1 MKNSI
6 LIFLIIVLAP
16 FANATGLDYLLNGV
30 TTPVKVDTATPANSK
45 PYPFMYLNPSGVRA
59 ELGTEATLQTINT
72 SVLGVDTKLQGID
85 FATEATLSA
94 INTKVATE
102 ATLANLNSKD
112 FATSAK
118 QDTGNASLA
127 SIDGKTPALVG
138 GKVPVDVTFPAAQSV
153 TQGTTPWV
161 VDGSAVTQP
170 VSAASLPLPTGAAT
184 ETTLSS
190 LNSKVS
196 QNFGAE
202 TSAVR
207 TAAQIGNASGSADF
221 GSGTASAQTLRV
233 VLPTDQSPIATKT
246 PVNTQASTVTITNVT
261 TTAQSVSV
269 PTGAV
274 GFKIYALD
282 TNTANLRVVLGG
294 TATAST
300 GIQLQP
306 GRSEDFN
313 VATAISVIA
322 ESGTGQG
329 VVVIWIIP

>member
-1 MKNSI
+1 MKSI
-6 LIFLIIVLAP
+6 IFLILTLCSVAH
-16 FANATGLDYLLNGV
+16 AAGLDYLLNGV
-30 TTPVKVDTATPANSK
+30 TTPVKVDTTTPANSR
-45 PYPFMYLNPSGVRA
+45 PYPFMYLDPAGVRT
-59 ELGTEATLQTINT
+59 GISTEATLLAVNT
-72 SVLGVDTKLQGID
+72 SILGVDTTLQGID
-85 FATEATLSA
+85 FATETTLSA

-102 ATLANLNSKD
+102 TTLAALNAKD
-112 FATSAK
+112 FATSVK

-233 VLPTDQSPIATKT
+233 VLPLSLIH
-246 PVNTQASTVTITNVT
+246 I
-261 TTAQSVSV
+261 
-269 PTGAV
+269 
-274 GFKIYALD
+274 
-282 TNTANLRVVLGG
+282 
-294 TATAST
+294 
-300 GIQLQP
+300 
-306 GRSEDFN
+306 
-313 VATAISVIA
+313 
-322 ESGTGQG
+322 
-329 VVVIWIIP
+329 